1 MQPQRHHVLP
11 NFGWFFLQKRR
22 EKSTIVLVSIVILF
36 VACHSYRLALKVYEL
51 AHPADVVQDHFNACF
66 YLGR

>member
-1 MQPQRHHVLP
+1 
-11 NFGWFFLQKRR
+11 LQKRR

-51 AHPADVVQDHFNACF
+51 AHPSDVTMDHFNVCY